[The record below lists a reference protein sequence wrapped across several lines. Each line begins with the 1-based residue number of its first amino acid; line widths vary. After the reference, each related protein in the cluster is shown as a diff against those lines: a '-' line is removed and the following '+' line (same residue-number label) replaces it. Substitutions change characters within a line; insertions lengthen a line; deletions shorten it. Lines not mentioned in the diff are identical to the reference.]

1 MIDIVVLLTW
11 IIMFFSDDD
20 EVDVL
25 MEMLSKRQGSQG
37 FEKNVILT
45 L

>member
-1 MIDIVVLLTW
+1 MMLTS
-11 IIMFFSDDD
+11 IIMFSDDD

-37 FEKNVILT
+37 FEKNVILRI
-45 L
+45 LM